1 KSRIFGQRP
10 SPSSDLISMMIWR
23 HKAEIQALMCH
34 WLAHSSRVPSR
45 PEGSVMA
52 SALSGLH
59 RGICPIP
66 CARAR
71 GRKGGENA
79 FDMAQADREQLIMD
93 QMRGAVSIEEF
104 VEGADEVH
112 DVHGRKRSS
121 LL

>member
-1 KSRIFGQRP
+1 TEPHLWAAPEPELR
-10 SPSSDLISMMIWR
+10 SDL
-23 HKAEIQALMCH
+23 HDDLEALMCH

-52 SALSGLH
+52 GALSGLH

-66 CARAR
+66 CARAT

-93 QMRGAVSIEEF
+93 QMR
-104 VEGADEVH
+104 
-112 DVHGRKRSS
+112 RKLRA
-121 LL
+121 